1 MPVWLGL
8 PGLAYKW
15 CPLPLPPPL
24 NPPWLLLA
32 ARRSAS
38 PPLSLRQA
46 PSLEAPPLEAPS
58 AGAPAEPDTPSVV
71 SGVAA
76 VAGAASRAH
85 TPVPL
90 EPAATTEDPAS
101 PTRSEAES
109 QDSIAHELYSVS
121 HASRP
126 PARLPAGLPARS
138 LFAKRVCVQPLLP
151 GARAGRR
158 PGPFSCRPLL
168 FHIALAAPSHPGC
181 TPLPGPLLLQPQQ
194 LKHSMK

>member
-15 CPLPLPPPL
+15 CPLPLPLPPPL

-46 PSLEAPPLEAPS
+46 PPLEAPS
-58 AGAPAEPDTPSVV
+58 AGAPAEPDTPSVAA
-71 SGVAA
+71 GVAA

-138 LFAKRVCVQPLLP
+138 LFVKRVCVQPLLQ
-151 GARAGRR
+151 GARAGAGL
-158 PGPFSCRPLL
+158 GPSPAGRSCFTLRLL
-168 FHIALAAPSHPGC
+168 RHPPLAALRFRGPCFCSHNN
-181 TPLPGPLLLQPQQ
+181 
-194 LKHSMK
+194 